1 MTKLAGNAQP
11 GETKKKTTPRTIERT
26 PTSSLDPSRLLSAG
40 LVREPPVGG
49 SRHECLR
56 RVREIVVAGDDAVEL
71 VLEPVEGVALELADT
86 LPREAE
92 LLADRLE

>member
-1 MTKLAGNAQP
+1 MTKSAASAQP
-11 GETKKKTTPRTIERT
+11 GETSKKTAARTIERT
-26 PTSSLDPSRLLSAG
+26 PTSSIDPPRLLSAA